1 MKKYKYC
8 HINDEN
14 EETIGIVEAKSL
26 DEAQIIASE
35 IKRLPLESFLEIFKV
50 FLTLFV
56 SNKIIFFCIVIGQ
69 KVIFEK
75 T

>member
-8 HINDEN
+8 HVNDQN
-14 EETIGIVEAKSL
+14 EETIGIVKAKSL

-50 FLTLFV
+50 IL
-56 SNKIIFFCIVIGQ
+56 SSKEQ
-69 KVIFEK
+69 KK
-75 T
+75 

>member
-8 HINDEN
+8 HVNDQN

-50 FLTLFV
+50 ILC
-56 SNKIIFFCIVIGQ
+56 SKDQ
-69 KVIFEK
+69 KK
-75 T
+75 

>member
-8 HINDEN
+8 HVNDQN

-26 DEAQIIASE
+26 DEAQIIASG

-50 FLTLFV
+50 ILC
-56 SNKIIFFCIVIGQ
+56 SKDQ
-69 KVIFEK
+69 KK
-75 T
+75 

>member
-26 DEAQIIASE
+26 DEAQIISSS
-35 IKRLPLESFLEIFKV
+35 IKRLPLESFLKIFKV
-50 FLTLFV
+50 MLC
-56 SNKIIFFCIVIGQ
+56 SKDP
-69 KVIFEK
+69 KK
-75 T
+75 

>member
-26 DEAQIIASE
+26 DEAQIIASG

-50 FLTLFV
+50 ILC
-56 SNKIIFFCIVIGQ
+56 SKDQ
-69 KVIFEK
+69 KK
-75 T
+75 

>member
-14 EETIGIVEAKSL
+14 EEIIGIVKASNLE
-26 DEAQIIASE
+26 EAQIIASG

-50 FLTLFV
+50 ILC
-56 SNKIIFFCIVIGQ
+56 SKDQ
-69 KVIFEK
+69 KK
-75 T
+75 

>member
-26 DEAQIIASE
+26 DEAQIISSS
-35 IKRLPLESFLEIFKV
+35 IKRLPLESFLKIFKV
-50 FLTLFV
+50 IL
-56 SNKIIFFCIVIGQ
+56 C
-69 KVIFEK
+69 
-75 T
+75 